1 MGWWVVGGERF
12 SSDMLLLLLA
22 LCGGSGDALAAL
34 PATVTLFAGT
44 PAGRLSRSWMGCHL
58 DEGFAQATFSWA
70 RSILVSHSF
79 ESYHSFAVQAWSSA
93 TDAGVT
99 GATAL
104 DNATQVNP
112 NARVPS
118 LRVTFQSGAG
128 VAGSANRGMG
138 GEGLALA
145 AAPYDGFAVV
155 LAPAGA
161 ALYVALRPRGG
172 GAPLAAATLPLP
184 PSAAWQ
190 LVNFSLT
197 PSAPTACEGI
207 APGGDATVDC
217 GVLTANP
224 GSVCVRCGG
233 EFVIGLAQPGAV
245 NIGFVDLYPR
255 DSAGLASR
263 PLIEALR
270 TMGTGFV
277 RYGGTVAQTIQWKAW
292 RGRPWERAAMQHA
305 WAGGIPV
312 SVNWGPFE
320 LLDAAQG
327 ALGGV
332 PAMISLSRD
341 LNTAADFADL
351 VEYAWGNASTPWG
364 AVRSLNDSHPA
375 PYPLTLLELG
385 NEEFNYQYVEQILA
399 MEARRAAVG
408 APRIT
413 YFYPSNGGPNSSQ
426 VAALVAAGVPGQAFG
441 PDCHATDAVSC
452 ARDFFERF
460 PLVNSSAVNA
470 EVNGKTSNLARMV
483 AESTDLV
490 RYWFNASAPLQ
501 PRLLGRS
508 TSFCSERS
516 GHFEHPP
523 WDQGHVYTLP
533 NMTWLQPGAWVHA
546 MIAGAWA
553 DNAVPFALAG
563 GNASAL
569 AVAAQRS
576 DDGSRLVL
584 QLVNGALAAAP
595 VTIRLGDASWA
606 PAGPVTVTTLAHPG
620 QAPPDPLAANTPAR
634 PTFIAPA
641 AANASWPSG
650 SGGLAL
656 SLPAFSFTVIEVR
669 GGAA

>member
-1 MGWWVVGGERF
+1 MC
-12 SSDMLLLLLA
+12 LYLLLA
-22 LCGGSGDALAAL
+22 FCCGGALATL

-44 PAGRLSRSWMGCHL
+44 PAGRLSRSWMGCHF
-58 DEGFAQATFSWA
+58 DEGFAQATFSWS

-79 ESYHSFAVQAWSSA
+79 ESYHSFAVQAWSNA

-99 GATAL
+99 GASAL
-104 DNATQVNP
+104 DNSTQVNP
-112 NARVPS
+112 SARAPS
-118 LRVTFQSGAG
+118 LRVTFQGGAG

-207 APGGDATVDC
+207 APGADATVDC
-217 GVLTANP
+217 GALTANP

-255 DSAGLASR
+255 DSAGPASR
-263 PLIEALR
+263 PLIEALK

-292 RGRPWERAAMQHA
+292 RGRPWERAAMQHS

-312 SVNWGPFE
+312 SVNFGPFE
-320 LLDAAQG
+320 LLDAAAG

-341 LNTAADFADL
+341 LNTAEDFADL
-351 VEYAWGNASTPWG
+351 VEYAWGDASTPWG

-375 PYPLTLLELG
+375 TYPLALLELG
-385 NEEFNYQYVEQILA
+385 NEEFNYQYVDQILA
-399 MEARRAAVG
+399 METRRAAIG
-408 APRIT
+408 APPIT

-426 VAALVAAGVPGQAFG
+426 VAALVAAGVPGPAFG

-490 RYWFNASAPLQ
+490 RYWFNVSVPLQ

-523 WDQGHVYTLP
+523 WDQGHIFTLP

-546 MIAGAWA
+546 MIASVWA
-553 DNAVPFALAG
+553 DNAIPFSLAG

-576 DDGSRLVL
+576 DDGARLVL
-584 QLVNGALAAAP
+584 QLVNGALAAAS
-595 VTIRLGDASWA
+595 VTVRLGDASWA
-606 PAGPVTVTTLAHPG
+606 PAGPVTVTTLAQPG
-620 QAPPDPLAANTPAR
+620 QAPPDPLAANTPAL
-634 PTFIAPA
+634 PTFISPA

-650 SGGLAL
+650 SGGLTL
-656 SLPAFSFTVIEVR
+656 TLPAFSFTVVEVR
-669 GGAA
+669 GGPA